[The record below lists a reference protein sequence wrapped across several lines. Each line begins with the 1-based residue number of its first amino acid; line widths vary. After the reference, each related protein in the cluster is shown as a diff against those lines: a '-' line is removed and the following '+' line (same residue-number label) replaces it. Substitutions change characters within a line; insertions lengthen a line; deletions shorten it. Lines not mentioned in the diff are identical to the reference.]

1 METITKEKLLTSFVE
16 VKTIY
21 LHARRWFQ
29 RSYGNTYH
37 TCEIWVNDR
46 MVHKIGFTYGYG
58 DQWQYNAGKWLYENG
73 YSKGTGLLAKLQVF
87 TKTGNRNEY
96 CQSVSRYC
104 RESGIEYNHTVTDVN
119 RKKDL

>member
-16 VKTIY
+16 VKSIY
-21 LHARRWFQ
+21 LLARRWFQ

-46 MVHKIGFTYGYG
+46 MVHKIPFAYGYG
-58 DQWQYNAGKWLYENG
+58 DQWSYNAAKWLNENG
-73 YSKGTGLLAKLQVF
+73 YGRF
-87 TKTGNRNEY
+87 HGNGYYSMN
-96 CQSVSRYC
+96 RYC

-119 RKKDL
+119 RKRDL

>member
-16 VKTIY
+16 VKSIY
-21 LHARRWFQ
+21 LLARRWFQ

-58 DQWQYNAGKWLYENG
+58 DQWEWNASKWLVDNG
-73 YSKGTGLLAKLQVF
+73 FIDRRDSEVRLY
-87 TKTGNRNEY
+87 Y
-96 CQSVSRYC
+96 YPISRYC
-104 RESGIEYNHTVTDVN
+104 RESGIEYSNTVTDVN
-119 RKKDL
+119 RKRDL